1 MSSPFL
7 GSRKSR
13 RKALKLFFTYV
24 ALATLVI
31 VLLFPVLWIL
41 SISLKTRLQVISTPP
56 LLIWT
61 PTLDNYREVLSKG
74 AFIPGLWNSLLV
86 AGGSVLLSLG
96 IGVPAAYSMARL
108 RYAGKETIYYILL
121 LMRMLPPIAVL
132 IPMYMLFDALGIRNT
147 RASVALAYTTFS
159 LPVVVWVM
167 RSVFQELPKE
177 IEESATVD
185 GASRWTTFVQIVL
198 PLTRPGMV
206 AVAIL
211 CLLVAWNDFL
221 FASVLTSTATQTL
234 PVLVASYSAFELGV
248 EWGPLAAAGML
259 VITPVILVSIL
270 AQKHLVVGLSAGAT
284 KG

>member
-1 MSSPFL
+1 MSSTFL
-7 GSRKSR
+7 ASRKSR
-13 RKALKLFFTYV
+13 RRALKLFFTYV
-24 ALATLVI
+24 ALAALVI

-41 SISLKTRLQVISTPP
+41 SISLKTRLQVITTPP

-61 PTLDNYREVLSKG
+61 PTLDNYREVLSTG